1 VRRFNIISAALSLI
15 CFIHINAE
23 ISDSAA
29 ALVIPR
35 LTDSIIFD
43 GNPFE
48 KAWNTISP
56 FPMIMHSPVFGKPVS
71 ERTEIMVGHDD
82 KFLWVGARLY
92 VSDPSLIQVTSKKR
106 DEFGGQSD
114 YFTVL
119 LDTYDDNESAVVFM
133 TNPSGARTD
142 MTINNDAEGDI
153 SSPASMPLN
162 DSWNTFWDVLTQ
174 VTEEGWFVEMRIPLS
189 SLRFQDINGKV
200 TMGLIVWRWL
210 AKTSELYSY
219 PPIHQNW
226 DISFL
231 KPSQAATVILEGI
244 KSSRPIY
251 ITPYATGG
259 FGQEHV
265 LNDEETAWVRK
276 GDPEINAGLDIKY
289 GLTSNMTLDLTINTD
304 FAQVEADD
312 QMINLTRFSLYFPE
326 KRQFFLE
333 RANIFDFNTGVSNTL
348 FYSRRIGLNED
359 EIIPII
365 GGARLTGR
373 KGPWDIGVMN
383 MQTAKSDSLP
393 SENFGVVRFKRRSI
407 NPYSYFG
414 NIITSRIGID
424 GSYNLVYGFDGL
436 IRVTGDEYL
445 KLKWAQSFETG
456 QNNNPFALNR
466 SRYMINW
473 QRRNTVGFAY
483 DLFFSGY
490 GPQFNPGIGFESR
503 EDYTCAGAILH
514 YGLVAPE
521 ASLLY
526 KHNFYLRNQN
536 FFNISHNKT
545 ESITLMPG
553 YGFELKNSL
562 FWSVYFGYNYENVF
576 EAIDLNDYTQI
587 PVGEYKYWSMEGMLM
602 TSMSKPLMSLVL
614 VQAGSYFDGNR
625 ISLGLEPSWAVS
637 SSLRL
642 SAFYQYNRV
651 NFAERNQKFLAHIM
665 RLKILLMFNTKLS
678 ASAFIQYNS
687 DEHNIISNFRLRY
700 NPREGN
706 DFYIV
711 YNEGTNT
718 NLDRE
723 IPTLPRMSDRTL
735 LLKYTYTFAFR
746 N

>member
-1 VRRFNIISAALSLI
+1 MRFNIISALIILSCVTHVSGAI
-15 CFIHINAE
+15 F
-23 ISDSAA
+23 DSSG
-29 ALVIPR
+29 VVIIPR
-35 LTDSIIFD
+35 IIDSITFD
-43 GNPFE
+43 GKPFE
-48 KAWNTISP
+48 EAWHLISP

-174 VTEEGWFVEMRIPLS
+174 VTEEGWFVEMRVPLS
-189 SLRFQDINGKV
+189 SLRFQDVNGKV

-231 KPSQAATVILEGI
+231 KPSQAATVILEGL

-251 ITPYATGG
+251 ITPYFTGG

-265 LNDEETAWVRK
+265 LNDEETAWGRK
-276 GDPEINAGLDIKY
+276 DDPEINAGLDIKY
-289 GLTSNMTLDLTINTD
+289 GLNSNMTLDLTFNTD

-312 QMINLTRFSLYFPE
+312 QMVNLSRFSLYFPE

-373 KGPWDIGVMN
+373 KGPWDIGVMD
-383 MQTAKSDSLP
+383 MQTTKSDSLP
-393 SENFGVVRFKRRSI
+393 SENFGVVRLKRRSI

-456 QNNNPFALNR
+456 HNNDPFALNR

-521 ASLLY
+521 SSLLF

-536 FFNISHNKT
+536 FFSISHNKT

-562 FWSVYFGYNYENVF
+562 FWSVYFGYNYEYVF

-602 TSMSKPLMSLVL
+602 TSMSKPLMSMLL

-625 ISLGLEPSWAVS
+625 ISLGLEPTWAVS

-665 RLKILLMFNTKLS
+665 RLKVLLMFNTKLS
-678 ASAFIQYNS
+678 VSAFVQYNS

-718 NLDRE
+718 ELDRE
-723 IPTLPRMSDRTL
+723 VPTLPRMSDRTL

-746 N
+746 D